1 MRVVFD
7 LVGYFGAHAVSKTSR
22 QLFQAFFHGFLEF
35 CLVFVIPAAEQTVIA
50 KEPHGFDL
58 GRVRKPFIHH
68 PEIKVSGNQFVRQ
81 IGKPVLISSDRTA
94 PDAAVAVDLSE
105 PDAPSKLF
113 AAAKAVAP
121 DLCAIV
127 NNAAVFSQKQDLPP
141 DELSRLRAV
150 NVDAPH
156 ALTALLAANGGGAV
170 VNIIDCHALGA
181 ARADDTPYLKSKRDL
196 LAATVED
203 ARSLAGRVRVNAVAP
218 GPVLPPESCHERA
231 GSTPLGR
238 HPTPKEVADAV
249 AYLLSAES
257 TTGTVIPVD
266 GGQSLAIEQ

>member
-1 MRVVFD
+1 MRGTV
-7 LVGYFGAHAVSKTSR
+7 LVTGGARRLGKAIADALRACGWNV
-22 QLFQAFFHGFLEF
+22 
-35 CLVFVIPAAEQTVIA
+35 LVA
-50 KEPHGFDL
+50 
-58 GRVRKPFIHH
+58 
-68 PEIKVSGNQFVRQ
+68 S
-81 IGKPVLISSDRTA
+81 RTA

-181 ARADDTPYLKSKRDL
+181 ARADDTR
-196 LAATVED
+196 
-203 ARSLAGRVRVNAVAP
+203 RSACLFAQSLRVNAVAP
-218 GPVLPPESCHERA
+218 GPVLPPDFCHERA